1 MGLALFTGSEIA
13 AVLAELGITHVV
25 WVPDS
30 ETGPW
35 EAALDTSPELRLI
48 RVCREG
54 EAWPLAAGL
63 HLGGKSPL
71 VVMQTTGLF
80 ESGDALRNVLFD
92 LKLPIYS
99 LIGVRN
105 WLNAGSQDS
114 ARQFTE
120 PILRAW
126 GVDYVWLV
134 AAADKPELAQH
145 YQHCRAAS
153 IPGMALLAEGS
164 P

>member
-1 MGLALFTGSEIA
+1 MFSGSEIVA
-13 AVLAELGITHVV
+13 ALEGAGITHVI

-30 ETGPW
+30 TTGPW
-35 EAALDTSPELRLI
+35 ESALESSSRLSLV

-71 VVMQTTGLF
+71 IIMQTTGLF

-92 LKLPIYS
+92 LKLPIFV

-105 WLNAGSQDS
+105 GLVEGSRDS
-114 ARQFTE
+114 AKTFAE
-120 PILRAW
+120 PILNAW
-126 GVDYVWLV
+126 GLGSIWIR
-134 AAADKPELAQH
+134 APGDKPFLAQH
-145 YQHCRAAS
+145 IVVCREMNK
-153 IPGMALLAEGS
+153 PGIALLAEG
-164 P
+164 PM